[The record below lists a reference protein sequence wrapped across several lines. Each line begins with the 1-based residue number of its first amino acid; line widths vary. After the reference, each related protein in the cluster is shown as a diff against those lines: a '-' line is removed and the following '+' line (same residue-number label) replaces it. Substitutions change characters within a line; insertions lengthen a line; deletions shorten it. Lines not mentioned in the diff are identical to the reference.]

1 MLHINDFKDCYFSV
15 FQDLERLEKFKGE
28 KGESEVKGEA
38 CFSLIG
44 LMGNWVGRLVRRE
57 ESLSFRTWNFKFIFK
72 ITQELFIV

>member
-1 MLHINDFKDCYFSV
+1 M
-15 FQDLERLEKFKGE
+15 EKFKGE
-28 KGESEVKGEA
+28 KGESEVKGEV
-38 CFSLIG
+38 CFSLLIG